1 MSNPLP
7 QPPPHRYGQS
17 SRSEKINKP
26 APIIVSG
33 DIKIVDLRPWVRGFD
48 IKCILLELISKRTLK
63 TNSDV
68 EIHSFLVAD
77 ETATCT
83 LVIWDKGQHFREGD
97 VVQIYNGDIAN
108 TSTTK
113 IKQEE
118 SMQIS
123 SSMSSNSKSIIY
135 SKGTPKIKQEN
146 DKEQQQ
152 LFRKGATRRDSWSTS
167 DIRDHGDYEIGNNGC
182 RISDKKIG
190 GSGENNNN
198 RYSGGGDLDR
208 PEEGELVDFSTF
220 SPGYN
225 NSNTTPPRKQ
235 PKY

>member
-152 LFRKGATRRDSWSTS
+152 LFVG
-167 DIRDHGDYEIGNNGC
+167 
-182 RISDKKIG
+182 
-190 GSGENNNN
+190 
-198 RYSGGGDLDR
+198 
-208 PEEGELVDFSTF
+208 
-220 SPGYN
+220 
-225 NSNTTPPRKQ
+225 
-235 PKY
+235 

>member
-97 VVQIYNGDIAN
+97 VVQIYNGDAMQYKE
-108 TSTTK
+108 S
-113 IKQEE
+113 EE
-118 SMQIS
+118 PNMSGFLWIS
-123 SSMSSNSKSIIY
+123 ENNGNS
-135 SKGTPKIKQEN
+135 TPKIKQEN